1 MDGNELTERVYK
13 IHFEGD
19 VVERLGQRDEGQ
31 RHILKTRTV

>member
-19 VVERLGQRDEGQ
+19 VVDIKDWDKEMKGRD
-31 RHILKTRTV
+31 IS